1 MHEGNTIEKGS
12 PMLSFKD
19 RLDKVIDR
27 LISRELLSNEGLG
40 NEIGFYIFD
49 YPPEFELEVR
59 DHIQFIIRQLPKK
72 KPNLNFVHINLFQL
86 ICKYLKNRKL
96 LDRALEIQQQK
107 GDLALLKA
115 LKGPLDAKR
124 IAGAFIEEAKPD
136 ENNLVLVSGVG
147 NAYPLL
153 RSHNLLNNLHS
164 LMGDTPL
171 VMFYPGIYTGQGLRL
186 FGKLKE
192 TNYYRAFQL
201 VV

>member
-12 PMLSFKD
+12 PILSFKD

-27 LISRELLSNEGLG
+27 LISRELLSNQGLG

-49 YPPEFELEVR
+49 YSPEFELEVR
-59 DHIQFIIRQLPKK
+59 DHIQFIIRQIPKK

-86 ICKYLKNRKL
+86 ICNYLKKRKL
-96 LDRALEIQQQK
+96 LDRALDIQQQK
-107 GDLALLKA
+107 GDPALLKA

-124 IAGAFIEEAKPD
+124 IAGAFVEEAKPE
-136 ENNLVLVSGVG
+136 ENDLVLVSGVG
-147 NAYPLL
+147 NVYPLL

-164 LMGDTPL
+164 LMEDTPL

-201 VV
+201 VI

>member
-1 MHEGNTIEKGS
+1 
-12 PMLSFKD
+12 MLTLKN
-19 RLDKVIDR
+19 RLDKIIDR
-27 LISRELLSNEGLG
+27 LISDELLNNTGLG

-49 YPPEFELEVR
+49 YPPEYELEMR

-72 KPNLNFVHINLFQL
+72 RPDLKFIHINLFEL
-86 ICKYLKNRKL
+86 IINYLKKRRL
-96 LDRALEIQQQK
+96 LDRALKIQEDEGSQK
-107 GDLALLKA
+107 LLKA
-115 LKGPLDAKR
+115 LKGPLGADKIAK
-124 IAGAFIEEAKPD
+124 AFIEDAQPND
-136 ENNLVLVSGVG
+136 NDLVLVSGVG
-147 NAYPLL
+147 SAYPLL

-164 LMGDTPL
+164 LMADTPL

>member
-1 MHEGNTIEKGS
+1 
-12 PMLSFKD
+12 MLSFKE

-72 KPNLNFVHINLFQL
+72 KPNLKFVHINLFQL
-86 ICKYLKNRKL
+86 ICNYLENREL
-96 LDRALEIQQQK
+96 LDRALEIQRLK

-136 ENNLVLVSGVG
+136 ENDLVLVSGVG

-186 FGKLKE
+186 FAKLKE

>member
-1 MHEGNTIEKGS
+1 
-12 PMLSFKD
+12 MLAFKS
-19 RLDKVIDR
+19 RLDKIIDR
-27 LISRELLSNEGLG
+27 LISDELLSNTGLG

-49 YPPEFELEVR
+49 YPPEYELDMR

-72 KPNLNFVHINLFQL
+72 RPDLKFIHINMFEL
-86 ICKYLKNRKL
+86 IINYLNKRKL
-96 LDRALEIQQQK
+96 LDRALKIQKDGGNQK
-107 GDLALLKA
+107 LMKA
-115 LKGPLDAKR
+115 LKGPLGADKIAK
-124 IAGAFIEEAKPD
+124 AFIEEARPHD
-136 ENNLVLVSGVG
+136 NDLVLISGVG
-147 NAYPLL
+147 NVYPLL

-164 LMGDTPL
+164 LMADTPL